1 MRVVLQFLILLRTI
15 DVPHAALT
23 THIPGATNAILW
35 ASPWSKRPAALF
47 GDTVVVTST
56 ALRVVVAPPPGKK
69 RNETNMYCARV
80 KTSASP

>member
-35 ASPWSKRPAALF
+35 ASPWSKRAAALF
-47 GDTVVVTST
+47 GYTVVVTSN
-56 ALRVVVAPPPGKK
+56 ALRVVVAPPQERKEMK
-69 RNETNMYCARV
+69 QICTVHA
-80 KTSASP
+80 